1 MAGRI
6 VAGVVALCLVSSSS
20 SSTAAPAFLPAFIPS
35 AWLALHGRT
44 VNAGLCLS
52 SPPLA
57 TPQPPSPGSLRASPL
72 FPGSTR
78 PGALSRSA
86 ERTSGANQA
95 GEDGEAAAAV
105 AQGDPPD
112 WRSQNPGYQVL
123 GSRGAEAAAGAK
135 AAPAPKVLG
144 KKKRKKGQPYFDPLT
159 PPPGPEEF
167 PAYEPTDFFRF
178 ELVHQSTKSRA
189 RVGRIHT
196 PHGIIDTPGFVPV
209 ATVAAQKAVDH
220 NVLDPMADQ
229 QLMFCNTYHLLLQP
243 GTEIIEK
250 LLVF

>member
-105 AQGDPPD
+105 AQGGQSPDP
-112 WRSQNPGYQVL
+112 
-123 GSRGAEAAAGAK
+123 
-135 AAPAPKVLG
+135 
-144 KKKRKKGQPYFDPLT
+144 T
-159 PPPGPEEF
+159 
-167 PAYEPTDFFRF
+167 
-178 ELVHQSTKSRA
+178 LVHVEKPKT
-189 RVGRIHT
+189 G
-196 PHGIIDTPGFVPV
+196 
-209 ATVAAQKAVDH
+209 
-220 NVLDPMADQ
+220 
-229 QLMFCNTYHLLLQP
+229 LQWT
-243 GTEIIEK
+243 G
-250 LLVF
+250 VQGS